1 MANLK
6 MTFAC
11 GPYDRTIPLLTREI
25 VPEGI
30 DLDYVLCDSP
40 RMIFDRMAGAEA
52 FDAAEFSSSEFISR
66 LAAGKNPFVAIPA
79 FPSRLFRH
87 ANIFINT
94 TKGIREP
101 KDLEG
106 RRIGVP
112 LLTQTAAIFIR
123 GLLAHEYGVD
133 TDTVHWVQGAMNDAG
148 AHGAPTVMPMLK
160 SVELEVNH
168 SGRSLSDLLAAGEID
183 ALIGAS
189 SPLTLGKHPDVAR
202 LFPDFRTREQEYFR
216 RTGIFPVM
224 HLVAIRKELHA
235 AHPQA
240 APALYD
246 ALQRARALALRRMR
260 YTGALAY
267 MLPWLPADLDEIND
281 VMGGDPWPYGVE
293 PNRPTLEALVTYLHE
308 QGLTDRRVAIE
319 EIFVPV

>member
-1 MANLK
+1 MALPK
-6 MTFAC
+6 ITFAC
-11 GPYDRTIPLLTREI
+11 GPYDRTLPLLTREI

-40 RMIFDRMAGAEA
+40 RMIFDRMSGAQA

-66 LAAGKNPFVAIPA
+66 LAAGRNPFVAIPA

-87 ANIFINT
+87 ANIFVNR
-94 TKGIREP
+94 TKGITEP
-101 KDLEG
+101 KQLEG

-112 LLTQTAAIFIR
+112 LLTQTASIFIR

-133 TDTVHWVQGAMNDAG
+133 TDGVHWVQGAMNDAG
-148 AHGAPTVMPMLK
+148 THGSPTVMPMLK
-160 SVELEVNH
+160 AVDLELNS
-168 SGRSLSDLLAAGEID
+168 SGKSLSELLAEGAID
-183 ALIGAS
+183 AIIGAS
-189 SPLTLGKHPDVAR
+189 VPQSLFSSPDVVR

-216 RTGIFPVM
+216 RTGIFPIM
-224 HLVAIRKELHA
+224 HLVAMRREVHV

-246 ALQRARALALRRMR
+246 AMERARALTLRRMK

-308 QGLTDRRVAIE
+308 QGLTDRRVAVE